1 MRPALSLDLAEPE
14 WLTLLRDEQRRGKS
28 ISQIA
33 RETGMARPSVS
44 MLLSGTYPAQSL
56 DLVARKH
63 GHRIMRIYRDQVPCP
78 HLHRGLGAEECRSYA
93 SAPMSTSNPEKLRH
107 WRACRQCPH
116 NPVNPPDL
124 ASKTKL
130 KGEKS

>member
-1 MRPALSLDLAEPE
+1 MRPVLIPDLSDPVWLA
-14 WLTLLRDEQRRGKS
+14 LLRAEQARGKT

-63 GHRIMRIYRDQVPCP
+63 GARIVRLYRDEVLCP
-78 HLHRGLGAEECRSYA
+78 HLRRGIAIEDCRTFA
-93 SAPMSTSNPEKLRH
+93 QAPMSTSNPEKLQH
-107 WRACRQCPH
+107 WRACRRCPL
-116 NPVNPPDL
+116 NPV
-124 ASKTKL
+124 SQKET
-130 KGEKS
+130 

>member
-1 MRPALSLDLAEPE
+1 MLPSLKLDLAEPE
-14 WLTLLRDEQRRGKS
+14 WLTLLRSEHGNGKS

-63 GHRIMRIYRDQVPCP
+63 AARIVRIYRNQVLCP
-78 HLHRGLGAEECRSYA
+78 HLHRGIGAGECESFA
-93 SAPMSTSNPEKLRH
+93 SAPMSTSNPVKLRH
-107 WRACRQCPH
+107 WRACQACPL
-116 NPVNPPDL
+116 NPLNGRP
-124 ASKTKL
+124 S
-130 KGEKS
+130 